1 MRLDLRVLVHRMQP
15 RGRTHRGQFYDVT
28 DACGD
33 SCIDQCNLV
42 VDLPRCG
49 AVGKKKP
56 IGATQGRPRD

>member
-1 MRLDLRVLVHRMQP
+1 M
-15 RGRTHRGQFYDVT
+15 T

-56 IGATQGRPRD
+56 IGATQGVLET